1 MNGSLKRGEKIN
13 KLKIRRIINIIGEIL
28 RHFILFSL
36 TPSVKREQ
44 ETGQRSRRRKK
55 RRD

>member
-44 ETGQRSRRRKK
+44 ETGQRSRLRKK